1 MNIAV
6 IINNKEELKRI
17 NDYINKNYCDHS
29 EISFLSDKL
38 PFTIALSEVDWSW
51 GKHPESLS
59 PNYKWFIFDS
69 GPADKIITCD
79 EFLGKTISS
88 SNLLL
93 II

>member
-6 IINNKEELKRI
+6 IINNKEEFKRI
-17 NDYINKNYCDHS
+17 DDYINKNYSSHPGTS
-29 EISFLSDKL
+29 LSSDKL
-38 PFTIALSEVDWSW
+38 PLTIALSEVEWSW
-51 GKHPESLS
+51 APHPESLS
-59 PNYKWFIFDS
+59 PSYKWFIFDS

>member
-17 NDYINKNYCDHS
+17 DDYINKNYSSHPDTILLS
-29 EISFLSDKL
+29 EKL
-38 PFTIALSEVDWSW
+38 PLTIALSEVEWSW
-51 GKHPESLS
+51 APHPESLS
-59 PNYKWFIFDS
+59 PSYKWYIFA
-69 GPADKIITCD
+69 GPADKIITCG

>member
-17 NDYINKNYCDHS
+17 DDYINKNYSDHLS
-29 EISFLSDKL
+29 TSFLSDKL
-38 PFTIALSEVDWSW
+38 PLTIALNEAEWSW
-51 GKHPESLS
+51 APHPESLS
-59 PNYKWFIFDS
+59 PSYEWYIFNS

-79 EFLGKTISS
+79 EFLTISS

>member
-6 IINNKEELKRI
+6 IINNKEELKKI
-17 NDYINKNYCDHS
+17 DDYINKNYSSHPDTD
-29 EISFLSDKL
+29 FLSKEL
-38 PFTIALSEVDWSW
+38 PFTIALSETEWSW
-51 GKHPESLS
+51 ARHPKSLS
-59 PNYKWFIFDS
+59 PSYKWHIFA

-79 EFLGKTISS
+79 KFLGNTISS

>member
-6 IINNKEELKRI
+6 IINNEEELKRI
-17 NDYINKNYCDHS
+17 SDYINKNYSDHLS
-29 EISFLSDKL
+29 TSFLSDKL
-38 PFTIALSEVDWSW
+38 PLTIALNEVEWSRAPC
-51 GKHPESLS
+51 PESLS
-59 PNYKWFIFDS
+59 PSYRWWIFD

-79 EFLGKTISS
+79 EFLGNTISS